1 MNSRVSNLYPSPS
14 GGVTAMKML
23 AVSSSAV
30 QLTDGGYTFSNVS
43 RYVTLDVQDADVF
56 VTYTGETPS
65 GTVGHRLYA
74 GRSYTWSVNTAKA
87 AKFIRAGVDAVIAAS
102 QFTD

>member
-1 MNSRVSNLYPSPS
+1 
-14 GGVTAMKML
+14 MKML
-23 AVSSSAV
+23 TVAGSAV
-30 QLTDGGYTFSNVS
+30 QLTDGGYTFSNIS

-74 GRSYTWSVNTAKA
+74 GRSYTWSVNSANA
-87 AKFIRAGVDAVIAAS
+87 AKFIRTGSTSAVIAAS

>member
-1 MNSRVSNLYPSPS
+1 
-14 GGVTAMKML
+14 MKML
-23 AVSSSAV
+23 TVADSAV
-30 QLTDGGYTFSNVS
+30 QLTDGGYTFSNIS

-74 GRSYTWSVNTAKA
+74 GRSYTWSVNSANA
-87 AKFIRAGVDAVIAAS
+87 AKFIRTGSTSAVIAAS